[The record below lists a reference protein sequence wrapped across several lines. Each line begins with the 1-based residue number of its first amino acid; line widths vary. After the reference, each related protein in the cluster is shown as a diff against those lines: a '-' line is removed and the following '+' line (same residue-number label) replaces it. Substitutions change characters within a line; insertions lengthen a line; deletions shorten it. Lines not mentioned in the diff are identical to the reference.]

1 MKVICSLFYVVLK
14 RLVINLFTFFVTN
27 CDSYAT
33 FAALAISKCGIGR
46 APMTNE
52 RDHTAEAYFAVV
64 GLLESAIISP
74 VRRHELE
81 KLREKLEKEM
91 AAELDKS
98 GDIAAD

>member
-1 MKVICSLFYVVLK
+1 
-14 RLVINLFTFFVTN
+14 
-27 CDSYAT
+27 
-33 FAALAISKCGIGR
+33 
-46 APMTNE
+46 MTNE

-91 AAELDKS
+91 AAELNKS